1 MQRPQLTGPYLS
13 TSWPQLVPY
22 SCIYGYIAPDQV
34 PTESAHQELNVLVN
48 SSLQDRTVT
57 IYYVEFTSPD
67 LKIVSSPKTATT
79 DFIFEQR
86 IDVQRFMAV
95 AKQRGVFPRPRR
107 ILLLVNP
114 NGGVGRAKTI
124 KESVVRPML
133 EHSGLMVKEQYTE
146 YGRHAIDI
154 AYKVNLEELD
164 TLAVVSGDGVL
175 HEIINGLLSRPDW
188 NQSRRLPIS
197 IIPAGSGNAIAT
209 SLGTR
214 SPVVATL
221 ALIRGE
227 TARLDIFSLSQRNR
241 PRIYSMLLFSWGMM
255 ADADIESDRYRWLG
269 PLRFDIAGFIRMI
282 RLRRYPGK
290 VYILPPQHE
299 SPGPIISSSH
309 PPDLK
314 GPAVQHESLLKHTQ
328 EEPPSPWKQLPNMP
342 FYSMMLLL
350 NCMFVGESIYFTDR
364 VRFNDGIMHVWY
376 SCETRFWRIVLPF
389 VLDQNNGKLV
399 ERELMQYVK
408 CGGLLI
414 VPGVEGEPNDSTTH
428 EIVHPELVTSDS
440 AKQLNIHQK
449 PGVFDVDGEVMPT
462 ARTLIEIL
470 PSFMDIVVP
479 EWFHHKQDQGE
490 RADLARQKTEIVMKS
505 ARCHRDRE
513 AKASKIMEA
522 AMLLLAMAAIVTTY
536 AIFFSEGF
544 QVWAGI
550 VRHI

>member
-209 SLGTR
+209 SL
-214 SPVVATL
+214 
-221 ALIRGE
+221 
-227 TARLDIFSLSQRNR
+227 
-241 PRIYSMLLFSWGMM
+241 
-255 ADADIESDRYRWLG
+255 
-269 PLRFDIAGFIRMI
+269 GFIRMI